1 MNFRPVLKH
10 FRLLP
15 VLMGACGLLFAMKAV
30 GISEY
35 AYAQA
40 TAPTAAAPP
49 EAAKPKHDITDDP
62 EPASASEVDV
72 LTSLSKRRTELD
84 NRETELTMRENLI
97 AAAEKRVDGKI
108 ATLKGLQD
116 QIQKLVAQ
124 RDAEQEKQIASLVKT
139 YSAMKPADAARIFD
153 GLSDEILVP
162 VASQMKPD
170 VLAPVLA
177 KMQAEAAQKLTIKL
191 ANRLALP
198 EAKPTTV
205 AANEVPAAL
214 PAAATAPAAAIAA
227 PAASAP
233 VTTAPAPSAPPTAP
247 AKGKT
252 GG

>member
-1 MNFRPVLKH
+1 MKFRPVLKH

-15 VLMGACGLLFAMKAV
+15 VLMGTCGLLLTIKAA
-30 GISEY
+30 GLSEY

-40 TAPTAAAPP
+40 TSPAAPARAEP
-49 EAAKPKHDITDDP
+49 AKPKHDIAEDA
-62 EPASASEVDV
+62 EPTSSSEVDV

-84 NRETELTMRENLI
+84 ARETELTMRENLI

-124 RDAEQEKQIASLVKT
+124 RDAEQEKQVASLVKT

-153 GLSDEILVP
+153 GLSDDILVP
-162 VASQMKPD
+162 VASEMKPD

-177 KMQAEAAQKLTIKL
+177 KMQAESAQKLTIKL
-191 ANRLALP
+191 ANRLTLP

-205 AANEVPAAL
+205 ASNDA
-214 PAAATAPAAAIAA
+214 PAAAAPAPASAIAA
-227 PAASAP
+227 PAANVP
-233 VTTAPAPSAPPTAP
+233 VTSAPPAAP
-247 AKGKT
+247 AQGKT

>member
-1 MNFRPVLKH
+1 VTLRPVIKH

-15 VLMGACGLLFAMKAV
+15 ILMGTCGLLLSMKAV

-40 TAPTAAAPP
+40 TTPAAPAP
-49 EAAKPKHDITDDP
+49 AAEPAKPKHDISDAD
-62 EPASASEVDV
+62 EAGSASEID
-72 LTSLSKRRTELD
+72 LLSSLSKRRTELD
-84 NRETELTMRENLI
+84 GRETELTMRENLI
-97 AAAEKRVDGKI
+97 VAAEKRVDGKI
-108 ATLKGLQD
+108 AALKDLQA

-124 RDAEQEKQIASLVKT
+124 RDAEQEKQVAALVKT

-153 GLSDEILVP
+153 GLNDEILVP
-162 VASQMKPD
+162 VASLMKPD

-198 EAKPTTV
+198 DAKPTTV
-205 AANEVPAAL
+205 AANDVPAAVA
-214 PAAATAPAAAIAA
+214 PAPTTAIAPPVAAAPIT
-227 PAASAP
+227 S
-233 VTTAPAPSAPPTAP
+233 APAPSAPPAAP
-247 AKGKT
+247 AQGKT